1 MASWVLGK
9 RFRFEGDEVAYAV
22 MGDGPPLVLV
32 HGFPGNSFSWRQVAP
47 ALARRHRVHVYDMLG
62 FGQSAKR
69 EGHKVFGEPQTRLLA
84 ALLDH
89 WKLDAPLMVAH
100 DIGTAPA
107 LGAHLFEG
115 RPYKRLILL
124 SAAVLN
130 PSVSANSMHA
140 RAYLKAYQ
148 TMPPKLYAQIMR
160 AHIPTTMH
168 TGMGEE
174 IFQGYFGPWST
185 AEGQAA
191 YYRFLGDFEEA
202 YLDRI
207 EAKLDQVAPE
217 TSILW
222 GDNDTWIPL
231 ARGEKLQK
239 LIPRAELRLVPRA
252 GHFLM
257 DDAPEAVIREIEE
270 FADGRPLRR

>member
-1 MASWVLGK
+1 MASWNLSK
-9 RFRFEGDEVAYAV
+9 RFDFEGNDVAYEV

-32 HGFPGNSFSWRQVAP
+32 HGFPGNSFSWRHVAP
-47 ALARRHRVHVYDMLG
+47 ALAKKHRVHVYDMLG
-62 FGQSAKR
+62 FGQSAMR
-69 EGHKVFGEPQTRLLA
+69 EGRKVFGESQTRLLA
-84 ALLDH
+84 GLLKH

-115 RPYKRLILL
+115 RQYGRLILL

-140 RAYLKAYQ
+140 RAHLKAYQ
-148 TMPPKLYAQIMR
+148 TMPAKLYAQIMR

-168 TGMGEE
+168 SGMSEE

-185 AEGQAA
+185 PEGQAA
-191 YYRFLGDFEEA
+191 YYRFLGDFEEP
-202 YLDRI
+202 YLDQI
-207 EAKLDQVAPE
+207 EAKLDQVVPE
-217 TSILW
+217 TLILW
-222 GDNDTWIPL
+222 GDDDTWIPL

-239 LIPRAELRLVPRA
+239 LVPRATLRLVPKS

-257 DDAPEAVIREIEE
+257 DDNPDAVIREIEA
-270 FADGRPLRR
+270 FAGK

>member
-1 MASWVLGK
+1 MASWILSK
-9 RFRFEGDEVAYAV
+9 RFRFDGDEVAYEV
-22 MGDGPPLVLV
+22 LGDGPPLVLV

-47 ALARRHRVHVYDMLG
+47 ALARHHRVHVYDMLG
-62 FGQSAKR
+62 FGQSAKH
-69 EGHKVFGEPQTRLLA
+69 EGHKVFGDSQTRLLA
-84 ALLDH
+84 ALLEH

-115 RPYKRLILL
+115 WQYRRLILL

-140 RAYLKAYQ
+140 RAHLKAYQ
-148 TMPPKLYAQIMR
+148 TMPAKLYAQIMR

-168 TGMGEE
+168 TGMNEE

-191 YYRFLGDFEEA
+191 YYRFLGDFEEP

-207 EAKLDQVAPE
+207 EAKLGQVAPE
-217 TSILW
+217 TLILW
-222 GDNDTWIPL
+222 GDDDTWIPL
-231 ARGEKLQK
+231 ARGERLQK
-239 LIPRAELRLVPRA
+239 LLPRAMLHLVPKA

-257 DDAPEAVIREIEE
+257 DDNPDAVIHEIEA
-270 FADGRPLRR
+270 FADNKPKP

>member
-1 MASWVLGK
+1 MSSWILSK
-9 RFRFEGDEVAYAV
+9 RFRFGGDEVAYEV
-22 MGDGPPLVLV
+22 MGDGSPLVLV

-47 ALARRHRVHVYDMLG
+47 ALARHHRVHVYDMLG
-62 FGQSAKR
+62 FGQSAKH
-69 EGHKVFGEPQTRLLA
+69 EGQKIFGEPQTRLLA
-84 ALLDH
+84 ALLEH

-100 DIGTAPA
+100 DIGVAFA

-115 RPYKRLILL
+115 RQYRRLLL
-124 SAAVLN
+124 MSAGVIN

-140 RAYLKAYQ
+140 RAHLKAYQ

-168 TGMGEE
+168 TGMSEE

-185 AEGQAA
+185 PEGQAS
-191 YYRFLGDFEEA
+191 YYRFLGDFEES

-207 EAKLDQVAPE
+207 EAKLDQVVPE
-217 TSILW
+217 TLILW
-222 GDNDTWIPL
+222 GDDDTWIPL
-231 ARGEKLQK
+231 ARGERVQS
-239 LIPRAELRLVPRA
+239 LILRSELRLIPGA

-257 DDAPEAVIREIEE
+257 DDAPDAVIREIEA
-270 FADGRPLRR
+270 FAQKKP